1 MLNYLW
7 TFLIILSVI
16 TSIFT
21 GNVSE
26 TVEGA
31 LSGAQ
36 NAVNMCLSLL
46 GVMCMWNG
54 LIKIAQCSG
63 ITEKISK
70 QIRPNFKLIFNGIPA
85 NSKSAEYITMNLSA
99 NLLGLGNAAT
109 PLGISAMKEMK
120 KAGFDSHMIVFTVLN
135 TASFQLIPSTM
146 IAMRSAA
153 GATNPSEILVPV
165 WCASICS
172 VTFAV
177 MCAKLLNKKRFCGN
191 GNTNKYAKIKR

>member
-7 TFLIILSVI
+7 TFLIILSVV

-21 GNVSE
+21 GNVAE

-31 LSGAQ
+31 LNGAES
-36 NAVNMCLSLL
+36 AVTMCLTLL

-54 LIKIAQCSG
+54 LIKIARESG
-63 ITEKISK
+63 ITEKVSK
-70 QIRPNFKLIFNGIPA
+70 LIKPLFKLIFKGIPA
-85 NSKSAEYITMNLSA
+85 DSKAAEYIIMNLSA

-109 PLGISAMKEMK
+109 PMGLSAMKEMK
-120 KAGFDSHMIVFTVLN
+120 KIGARSQMAVFTVLN

-153 GATNPSEILVPV
+153 GASNPSEILIPV
-165 WCASICS
+165 WCSSVCS
-172 VTFAV
+172 VVMAV
-177 MCAKLLNKKRFCGN
+177 MCAKIFSKNKK
-191 GNTNKYAKIKR
+191 